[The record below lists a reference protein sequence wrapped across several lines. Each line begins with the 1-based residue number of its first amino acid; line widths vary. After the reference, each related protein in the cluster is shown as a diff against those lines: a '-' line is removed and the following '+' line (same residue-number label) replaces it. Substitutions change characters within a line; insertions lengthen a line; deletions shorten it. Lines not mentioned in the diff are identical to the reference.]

1 MRVLAEGAV
10 PVPAQLPAYRKS
22 LAVIALQLIKRWR
35 NLAYDRRHAGVRL
48 PPSVLLAY
56 YVAKNANRTHSLSAE
71 LIYQVECMI
80 MALEQ
85 ANRAGDTVCEV
96 NPTCPEDELD
106 RWPCDVAEQRVFI
119 AELRDFAAKL
129 GQLAQGLPLPKMRQV
144 LQELFGERATAT
156 AVRAYGAPII
166 ADDDADAPSTTRE
179 RAAYRRSE
187 ARWSRPQSAARQGI
201 PSTAIRWWIRL

>member
-1 MRVLAEGAV
+1 
-10 PVPAQLPAYRKS
+10 
-22 LAVIALQLIKRWR
+22 
-35 NLAYDRRHAGVRL
+35 
-48 PPSVLLAY
+48 
-56 YVAKNANRTHSLSAE
+56 VAKNANRTHSLSAE